1 MATSESALDAQRSRS
16 GLARLLVAHPVAS
29 YFVLAIAG
37 TWLCLLPILVSADAL
52 NLVPFTPSFPLFVAL
67 FVLSS
72 YAGPTLGAVIVTRA
86 LEGGPG
92 LRRFFRRYVQWRVGV
107 LPFLLVF
114 FGFPLVWLAAMT
126 VQLGGGVWQALA
138 AQPLTFF
145 TTYLPAVLIFPALIT
160 WGEEPGW
167 RGFALTRLQERY
179 TPLVAAL
186 TVGFVHGVWHLPNFL
201 MTSGPTAAGPFD
213 PLKFGGNILV
223 IMVISIIFSWVFNL
237 GKQSILIAVLL
248 HASFN
253 ATGAWLNGLVKI
265 PLATEYVLYG
275 LYLAIALVLVI
286 ATRGRLGY
294 RGTARTAGSLPAQ
307 DSALAGVEAGEG

>member
-1 MATSESALDAQRSRS
+1 MAR
-16 GLARLLVAHPVAS
+16 G
-29 YFVLAIAG
+29 
-37 TWLCLLPILVSADAL
+37 C
-52 NLVPFTPSFPLFVAL
+52 
-67 FVLSS
+67 
-72 YAGPTLGAVIVTRA
+72 PT
-86 LEGGPG
+86 
-92 LRRFFRRYVQWRVGV
+92 Y
-107 LPFLLVF
+107 LLVF

-126 VQLGGGVWQALA
+126 VQLGGGAWHGLA

-186 TVGFVHGVWHLPNFL
+186 TVGLVHGVWHLPNFL

-213 PLKFGGNILV
+213 PLKFAGNILV

-275 LYLAIALVLVI
+275 LYLAIALVLVV

-307 DSALAGVEAGEG
+307 GSTLAGVDPVES